1 LNGVSGIA
9 FAASAGRRVTAM
21 LNAIVRLWKRG
32 GDGGTKDK
40 LKTALM
46 QNRKERDG
54 TVYPSLLKS
63 VALAP
68 SCPLSKNPLNA
79 HLHHARAYKPDR
91 PGGAVRWRKYP

>member
-1 LNGVSGIA
+1 LNSVSGIA
-9 FAASAGRRVTAM
+9 LAGQRVTAM
-21 LNAIVRLWKRG
+21 SSAIVRLWKRG
-32 GDGGTKDK
+32 GNGGTKDK

-54 TVYPSLLKS
+54 TAYPSVLKS

-79 HLHHARAYKPDR
+79 HLHHA
-91 PGGAVRWRKYP
+91 